1 MAGSSPPEDGIG
13 GDDWVYVFD
22 AATGKLIRRLGKLD
36 NVIEHLTWSADGRYL
51 AATLDGGEG
60 LRVWET
66 AGWSLVG
73 DDRDYGGKDSYG
85 AAFDA
90 TGRLYT
96 VAVDGLLRRYGADFK
111 LEGKSGTLGGKEPY
125 SVAVHPNGDRIAVGF
140 YDSTAVEVYR
150 AEDLQR
156 LFAADTA
163 DVANGNLVAVAW
175 SADGARLYAGGR
187 YRRSRRP
194 SGSHLGPGRPRQG
207 TRRGC
212 GSEHHPG
219 SSCPAA
225 IKSQWA
231 QQTRPSA

>member
-1 MAGSSPPEDGIG
+1 MAGSPPPEDGIETRS
-13 GDDWVYVFD
+13 DDWVYIFD
-22 AATGKLIRRLGKLD
+22 AATGKLIRRLGRLD
-36 NVIEHLTWSADGRYL
+36 NVINHLTWSADGRYL
-51 AATLDGGEG
+51 AATLAGGQG

-96 VAVDGLLRRYGADFK
+96 VAYDGLLRRYGADFK
-111 LEGKSGTLGGKEPY
+111 LEGKSRTLGGKEPF

-140 YDSTAVEVYR
+140 NDSTAVEVYR

-163 DVANGNLVAVAW
+163 DVANGNLFAVAW
-175 SADGARLYAGGR
+175 SADGARLYAGGL
-187 YRRSRRP
+187 YQDAQGDL
-194 SGSHLGPGRPRQG
+194 SGSHLGAGRPRQG

-212 GSEHHPG
+212 GSEHHH
-219 SSCPAA
+219 A
-225 IKSQWA
+225 
-231 QQTRPSA
+231 PSALPR